1 MSDASRRVLTAMR
14 VGGAYLCAD
23 PDVCFLVGSDR
34 ISAMLFQ
41 QAIPPC
47 YEEAVRFEDRKMLYN
62 EKQQR
67 KLTAFANEFLLNVGD
82 QQDLE

>member
-1 MSDASRRVLTAMR
+1 
-14 VGGAYLCAD
+14 
-23 PDVCFLVGSDR
+23 
-34 ISAMLFQ
+34 MLFQ

-67 KLTAFANEFLLNVGD
+67 KLTAFANEFLLTVGD

>member
-1 MSDASRRVLTAMR
+1 
-14 VGGAYLCAD
+14 
-23 PDVCFLVGSDR
+23 
-34 ISAMLFQ
+34 MLFQ